1 MRKTISIVIALIMV
15 MCTTSVC
22 FGESSIVNPSTGVG
36 LYYVNAESVSNSLR
50 INNGKAVCSTTVTGK
65 KGTTKIEITM
75 TLQKKIKNSWVTAV
89 KPWEGSKKGLSYTFT
104 KTATVGR
111 GVYRVKS
118 VAKIHKGGKSETVA
132 KYSGTVKY

>member
-15 MCTTSVC
+15 TCTATVC
-22 FGESSIVNPSTGVG
+22 FGESSIVNPGTGVG

-89 KPWEGSKKGLSYTFT
+89 KPWKGSKKGVSYTLT
-104 KTATVGR
+104 QKASVGR
-111 GVYRVKS
+111 GVYRLKS
-118 VAKIHKGGKSETVA
+118 VAVVYKGGKPETVT